1 MSSLPAIVDLPP
13 TVPPSVVELA
23 DKTDDDLFG
32 TLSRLPAGARRS
44 AVRAE
49 IVARHLP
56 LVRSVALRYRYRG
69 EPLDDL
75 LQVGAVGLVKA
86 VDRFEVERGLRFS
99 TFAVPTVSGEIKRHF
114 RDHTWS
120 VHVRRGLQ
128 ERTSRVSAAAG
139 LLAQEL
145 GRSATVAELAKH
157 CAVSDEQVLEA
168 LECARS
174 YSTRSLNEPFEED
187 GELGDMLGGED
198 PALTDVVLH
207 ESLRPA
213 LDRLPARLQRIVS
226 LRFYGNLT
234 QAQIAEKC
242 GISQM
247 HVSRLL
253 AQSLAMLRAEMA
265 D

>member
-1 MSSLPAIVDLPP
+1 MAALPATLNRLPE
-13 TVPPSVVELA
+13 TGAMSGLA
-23 DKTDDDLFG
+23 DKTDESLFRMLG
-32 TLSRLPAGARRS
+32 RLPDGPPRS

-56 LVRSVALRYRYRG
+56 LVRAIAMRYRNRG
-69 EPLDDL
+69 EPLEDL
-75 LQVGAVGLVKA
+75 LQAGAVGLVKA
-86 VDRFEVERGLRFS
+86 VDRFEVGRGVRFS

-128 ERTSRVSAAAG
+128 ERTAAVTAAAG
-139 LLAQEL
+139 ALAQEL
-145 GRSATVAELAKH
+145 GRSATVAELARR
-157 CAVSDEQVLEA
+157 SELSEEQVLEA
-168 LECARS
+168 LECARC
-174 YSTRSLNEPFEED
+174 YAARSLNEPFEDD
-187 GELGDMLGGED
+187 GELGDTLGGED
-198 PALTDVVLH
+198 PALHDLVLH

-213 LDRLPARLQRIVS
+213 LAKLPARLQRIIS

-234 QAQIAEKC
+234 QAQIAEQF

-253 AQSLAMLRAEMA
+253 AQALGLLRADMA